1 VISNQCI
8 PISAVRIN
16 RLFFARTRANIDLL
30 AHGTLL
36 STELHARSLQLSQCV
51 AGHKILSKQQ
61 PGFPGWPF
69 LGQISKIWQI
79 SKIKLV
85 GLKSLF
91 GFLAFFSP
99 HLKLVVVWPFGS
111 LLAFLCWKSFP
122 WKILLFHF
130 LRQHICKNF
139 VINAILDRHPRSDI
153 STIWRLRDLKFCA

>member
-69 LGQISKIWQI
+69 FRPNFKNLANFKNQVGWPKKFIW
-79 SKIKLV
+79 LF
-85 GLKSLF
+85 SLF
-91 GFLAFFSP
+91 FASSQVGCRLAFWLFIGLFMLKKFPLKNITLPLSSAT
-99 HLKLVVVWPFGS
+99 HL
-111 LLAFLCWKSFP
+111 
-122 WKILLFHF
+122 
-130 LRQHICKNF
+130 Q
-139 VINAILDRHPRSDI
+139 
-153 STIWRLRDLKFCA
+153 KFCNKCYIRPTPAFWY